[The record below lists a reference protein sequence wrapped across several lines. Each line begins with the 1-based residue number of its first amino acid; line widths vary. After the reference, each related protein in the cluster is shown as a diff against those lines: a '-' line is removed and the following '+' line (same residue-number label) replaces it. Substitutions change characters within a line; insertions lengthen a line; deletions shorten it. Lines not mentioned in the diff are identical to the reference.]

1 MTGES
6 RTGCSRVPAHETV
19 REQLA
24 VKDNHCL
31 KTYLLLTFRKRIDLL
46 TADIFLSTSKTQ
58 KPRQSLTCSSPSLN
72 ITLLSD
78 GQQRSG
84 KNKDTLMYVT
94 LWHFGTSRSV
104 CAKNFVCIWTDTKI
118 YKPSYKLTTKLY
130 VCQETPKAENLQKLE
145 IKLRLNTWPQAF
157 ITTSQFSRKQRNK
170 IHRNNNGWFC
180 VQVGL

>member
-78 GQQRSG
+78 GQQEQQEQGHLDVHNAVALRYIKEGDVVRLFQWNTTTQYDSTYTNTPRSAQG
-84 KNKDTLMYVT
+84 KQPLCANLLRTTLNAVDYKTCTGTNKPVSLC
-94 LWHFGTSRSV
+94 SRQRH
-104 CAKNFVCIWTDTKI
+104 IG
-118 YKPSYKLTTKLY
+118 
-130 VCQETPKAENLQKLE
+130 LQ
-145 IKLRLNTWPQAF
+145 IR
-157 ITTSQFSRKQRNK
+157 
-170 IHRNNNGWFC
+170 
-180 VQVGL
+180 